1 MYQLIGQVSY
11 PVFVSGVFVFFIIA
25 SVFSF
30 VVGIGLA
37 TRNPAMLRFFN
48 FMNKS
53 YSTRRIIKP
62 LTMPLTEPHFV
73 EPTLLKHPR
82 TLGVS
87 IVAGAIASIALL
99 FDVDDIVFVPMYSE
113 SFVRETAEVLA
124 QYTHSFLLVGN
135 AACIVVGVMLLF
147 FPHQLSKVESYTD
160 KWYSLRKQTRPL
172 HEKYLEVDKWVLAHP
187 TVSGIT
193 LSLLSLGLGIA
204 MYARI

>member
-25 SVFSF
+25 SIFSF
-30 VVGIGLA
+30 IVGVGLA
-37 TRNPAMLRFFN
+37 TRNASMLRFFN

-53 YSTRRIIKP
+53 YSTRRMIKP
-62 LTMPLTEPHFV
+62 LSKPLTEPHFV

-82 TLGVS
+82 ALG
-87 IVAGAIASIALL
+87 IAIIAGAVAAIVLL
-99 FDVDDIVFVPMYSE
+99 FDVDDIVFVPMYSG
-113 SFVRETAEVLA
+113 SFAGETAQVLA

-135 AACIVVGVMLLF
+135 AICILVGVMLLF
-147 FPHQLSKVESYTD
+147 FPHQLSKLESYTD

-172 HEKYLEVDKWVLAHP
+172 HESYLEVDKWVLAHP
-187 TVSGIT
+187 TVSGVT
-193 LSLLSLGLGIA
+193 LSLLSLGLGLA

>member
-1 MYQLIGQVSY
+1 MNQLIGQVSY

-25 SVFSF
+25 SIFSF
-30 VVGIGLA
+30 IVGVGLA
-37 TRNPAMLRFFN
+37 TRNAGMLRFFN

-53 YSTRRIIKP
+53 YSTRRMIKP
-62 LTMPLTEPHFV
+62 LAKPLTAPHFV

-82 TLGVS
+82 TLGVT
-87 IVAGAIASIALL
+87 IVAGALIAIVLL
-99 FDVDDIVFVPMYSE
+99 FDVDDIVFQPMYSGY
-113 SFVRETAEVLA
+113 FATETAEVLA

-135 AACIVVGVMLLF
+135 AICILVGVMLLF
-147 FPHQLSKVESYTD
+147 FPHQLSKLEGYTD

-172 HEKYLEVDKWVLAHP
+172 HEKYVDVDHWVMAHP
-187 TVSGIT
+187 TVAGVT